1 MVFKIF
7 KLSTPYLQLKIGR
20 GLLKIEITVTVTKMF
35 VKKFFFYVEFLFL
48 IGWYKTEKKVWFSN
62 TY

>member
-20 GLLKIEITVTVTKMF
+20 GLLKIEITVTKML
-35 VKKFFFYVEFLFL
+35 VKKVLFL
-48 IGWYKTEKKVWFSN
+48 CRIFVFNWLV
-62 TY
+62 